1 MTSLFIA
8 EAISGGLGGPE
19 IIMIGLVLGIMGF
32 WIWMLVDCATKENS
46 NNRVLWL
53 LVIALS
59 GIIGAVIYFF
69 VRKLPRR

>member
-1 MTSLFIA
+1 MTSLLIA

-19 IIMIGLVLGIMGF
+19 LVMIGLVLGIVGF

-59 GIIGAVIYFF
+59 GIVGAVIYFF
-69 VRKLPRR
+69 ARKLPRR

>member
-8 EAISGGLGGPE
+8 EANSGGLGGPE
-19 IIMIGLVLGIMGF
+19 ILMIGGVIGLLAF

-46 NNRVLWL
+46 SNKLLWI
-53 LVIALS
+53 LVVAIG
-59 GIIGAVIYFF
+59 GILGAAVYFF